1 MYSVDP
7 AVFEAYKKNDKKN
20 AEEKK
25 SGKQV
30 LTHKEVVS
38 QKHDKTAKYFSVI

>member
-30 LTHKEVVS
+30 LITYRGGISK
-38 QKHDKTAKYFSVI
+38 A